1 MLNYLTIL
9 FKLKTSISQMEDS
22 SNWHKTYYN
31 SLLATICL
39 WRFRCC
45 IKKKC
50 FARIRIPLR
59 SGSVPFQKTNT
70 VRNRN
75 NEKTGTGTLCGLGE
89 KNPAIWRRFF
99 LLLFWVS
106 GEGFPLYLTFYSITQ
121 WSCRKS
127 GSLRIPIC
135 RMITGTFDRQ
145 EGDIWGP
152 VAGCWSSSAQ

>member
-1 MLNYLTIL
+1 MLNYPTIL

-59 SGSVPFQKTNT
+59 SGSVPIQKTNT

-89 KNPAIWRRFF
+89 KNPAIWRSFF
-99 LLLFWVS
+99 LLLFWS
-106 GEGFPLYLTFYSITQ
+106 QGRLPALPNILQYYTMILPRIRIIEDPDLSDDYRYLWQTGRRY
-121 WSCRKS
+121 
-127 GSLRIPIC
+127 LRTS
-135 RMITGTFDRQ
+135 RWML
-145 EGDIWGP
+145 E
-152 VAGCWSSSAQ
+152 